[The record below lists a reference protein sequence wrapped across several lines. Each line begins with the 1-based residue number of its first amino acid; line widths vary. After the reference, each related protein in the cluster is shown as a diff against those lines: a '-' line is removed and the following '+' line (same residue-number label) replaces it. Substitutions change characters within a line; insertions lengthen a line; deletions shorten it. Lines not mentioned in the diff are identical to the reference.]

1 MDWDEVTKP
10 KSDAAV
16 VGQNL
21 ERMSIDELQ
30 RLIGELENEVLRV
43 KAEIERKKVIGSQ
56 AESVFKS

>member
-43 KAEIERKKVIGSQ
+43 KAEIERKKVIGSH